1 MSTYG
6 IPSPIEPQPWQKD
19 ALCAQVDPELW
30 FPDGSA
36 PHGSQSTQDAIAICH
51 RCPVIA
57 DCLEYAL
64 EAEGS
69 QHWRTR
75 HGIYGG
81 LRPVERYSIYVQ
93 SRERECAECGKTFQY
108 THANRRY
115 CGDECRR
122 IRHRQWRDVT

>member
-6 IPSPIEPQPWQKD
+6 IPAPIKPQPWQVD
-19 ALCAQVDPELW
+19 ALCAQADPEAWLPPQGGS
-30 FPDGSA
+30 PDEA
-36 PHGSQSTQDAIAICH
+36 VMICH

-57 DCLEYAL
+57 DCREYAL

-75 HGIYGG
+75 YGIYGG
-81 LRPVERYSIYVQ
+81 LLPVERYSISVQ
-93 SRERECAECGKTFQY
+93 PRERECAECGKTFQY

-115 CGDECRR
+115 CGDECRH
-122 IRHRQWRDVT
+122 IRHRQWRDVA